1 MSTIELLVLD
11 MAGTTI
17 DEDNVVYKTL
27 MQAVNDYGY
36 EVSLNEVLSSCAGK
50 EKFDAI
56 ETLLQEIDGKTE
68 DAEAIFND
76 FSEKLKLA
84 YQNLEVKPI
93 DGVED
98 FLLNVR
104 AAGKKVVLNTGYSSE
119 IAQQLILKL
128 GWKENVQFDALITA
142 DDVTASRPNPD
153 MIFLAMKKFG
163 IDDPKKVLKAG
174 DSAID
179 IEEGKNAGCGMII
192 GVLSGAQNKDELE
205 KAKPDFIFD
214 RISDAEKILL

>member
-1 MSTIELLVLD
+1 MNTIELLVLD

-27 MQAVNDYGY
+27 MNAVNDYGY
-36 EVSLNEVLSSCAGK
+36 NVSLVEVLSSCAGK

-56 ETLLQEIDGKTE
+56 RTLLEEIGGRKDH
-68 DAEAIFND
+68 AETIFKD
-76 FSEKLKLA
+76 FSEKLKIA
-84 YQNLEVKPI
+84 YQNLDVKPI
-93 DGVED
+93 QGVED
-98 FLLNVR
+98 FLLKVR
-104 AAGKKVVLNTGYSSE
+104 ATGKKLVLNTGYSSE
-119 IAQQLILKL
+119 IAQQLIQKL
-128 GWKENVQFDALITA
+128 DWKENVHFDALITA

-179 IEEGKNAGCGMII
+179 IEEGKNAGCGMIV
-192 GVLSGAQNKDELE
+192 GVLSGAQNSSELE
-205 KAKPDFIFD
+205 KAKPDYIFE
-214 RISDAEKILL
+214 RISDVENILF

>member
-1 MSTIELLVLD
+1 MNTIELLVLD

-36 EVSLNEVLSSCAGK
+36 NVTLVEVLSSCAGK

-56 ETLLQEIDGKTE
+56 ETLLGEIGGRKK
-68 DAEAIFND
+68 DAENIFKD
-76 FSEKLKLA
+76 FSGKLKIA

-93 DGVED
+93 NGVED
-98 FLLNVR
+98 FLLKVR

-119 IAQQLILKL
+119 IAQQLIQKL
-128 GWKENVQFDALITA
+128 NWKENVHFDALITA

-179 IEEGKNAGCGMII
+179 IEEGKNAGCGMIV
-192 GVLSGAQNKDELE
+192 GVLSGAQNRSELE
-205 KAKPDFIFD
+205 KAKPDYIFE
-214 RISDAEKILL
+214 RISDVENILF

>member
-27 MQAVNDYGY
+27 MKAVNDHGY
-36 EVSLNEVLSSCAGK
+36 NVSLNEVLSSCAGK

-56 ETLLQEIDGKTE
+56 ETLLREIDGNKE
-68 DAEAIFND
+68 DAENIFKD
-76 FSEKLKLA
+76 FSEELKIA
-84 YQNLEVKPI
+84 YQDLDVKPI

-98 FLLNVR
+98 FLIKVR
-104 AAGKKVVLNTGYSSE
+104 TGNKKVVLNTGYSSE
-119 IAQQLILKL
+119 IAKQLLEKL
-128 GWKENVQFDALITA
+128 NWKKNIQFDALITA
-142 DDVTASRPNPD
+142 DDVSASRPNPD

-163 IDDPKKVLKAG
+163 IDDPEKVLKAG

-179 IEEGKNAGCGMII
+179 IEEGKNAGCGITV
-192 GVLSGAQNKDELE
+192 GVLSGAQTRAELE
-205 KAKPDFIFD
+205 KANPDHIFD
-214 RISDAEKILL
+214 SISDAEKLFF